1 MGGRERAGSDTGVV
15 LVYGLKIK
23 LELGK
28 KNPTGIGKSDSQAT
42 DTAQHCLPVEVLL
55 CHPP

>member
-28 KNPTGIGKSDSQAT
+28 KKTHRNW
-42 DTAQHCLPVEVLL
+42 EE
-55 CHPP
+55 

>member
-1 MGGRERAGSDTGVV
+1 VGGRERAGSDTGVV

-28 KNPTGIGKSDSQAT
+28 KKPHRNW
-42 DTAQHCLPVEVLL
+42 EE
-55 CHPP
+55 